1 MFDQDD
7 DETSTG
13 GYWPSVTD
21 LFITLFI
28 ISIVMLGAVFYVLL
42 PKNNIAGNE
51 IITAVGKDFVNVKE
65 PTNLLRKELDLP
77 PITSSKAG
85 QIIRDLKETCTVAVE
100 RLQILKK
107 NYPTGMPATIKSL
120 EEKIKELEDL
130 VKKLQEQ
137 LKETPRPENL
147 AELKRKIEQLEKENR
162 ELKKENRELKKDN
175 TNIVIAENRPEFKFD
190 PGSPIISSKFSSA
203 LRVRIPNGEGGFNE
217 PPFPRIAAEI
227 ISRQE
232 RVDTLEVIGHTDG
245 VPLSTSG
252 NLDQRLPDLLAGELG
267 DPRRLSAGSNNDLGL
282 LRALALKQ
290 EWGNYVDT
298 YEPSA
303 DREVLQRVNLRCY
316 SAGQTILPVQE
327 ANPRPDSF
335 RRNDP
340 SARRIEMR
348 LTRLGKVADANEGGQ

>member
-1 MFDQDD
+1 MFEQDD

-21 LFITLFI
+21 LFVTLFI

-77 PITSSKAG
+77 TITSSKAG
-85 QIIRDLKETCTVAVE
+85 QIIRALKETCTVAVE
-100 RLQILKK
+100 RIQVLKK
-107 NYPTGMPATIKSL
+107 NDPTGMAAKIKSL
-120 EEKIKELEDL
+120 EEKIKELEAL

-137 LKETPRPENL
+137 IKLTQGPEDL
-147 AELKRKIEQLEKENR
+147 AELRRKIEQLEKEN
-162 ELKKENRELKKDN
+162 KELKKDN

-203 LRVRIPNGEGGFNE
+203 LRVKIPSGEGEFNE
-217 PPFPRIAAEI
+217 PPFPRIATEI

-267 DPRRLSAGSNNDLGL
+267 GSRRLSAGSNNDLGL

-327 ANPRPDSF
+327 ANPKPDSF

-348 LTRLGKVADANEGGQ
+348 LTRLGKAADANEGGQ

>member
-7 DETSTG
+7 DETSAG

-42 PKNNIAGNE
+42 PKNNIAGKE
-51 IITAVGKDFVNVKE
+51 VITAVGRDFSKVID
-65 PTNLLRKELDLP
+65 PMNLLRKELPNLK
-77 PITSSKAG
+77 PIRYQGPDQTIK
-85 QIIRDLKETCTVAVE
+85 DLKETCIVAVDQI
-100 RLQILKK
+100 RILKK
-107 NYPTGMPATIKSL
+107 NDPAGMAAKIKSL
-120 EEKIKELEDL
+120 EDKIKELEAL

-137 LKETPRPENL
+137 IKPTQGSEDL
-147 AELKRKIEQLEKENR
+147 AELRRKIEQLE
-162 ELKKENRELKKDN
+162 KENRELKKDN

-203 LRVRIPNGEGGFNE
+203 LRVRIPNGEGGFND

-267 DPRRLSAGSNNDLGL
+267 GSRRLSAGSNNDLGL

>member
-1 MFDQDD
+1 MFDDD
-7 DETSTG
+7 DETPTG

-42 PKNNIAGNE
+42 PKNNITALKSVQ
-51 IITAVGKDFVNVKE
+51 IAVGADFIRVLEPANRLRAELGLQEIGYQGAKQVIKDL
-65 PTNLLRKELDLP
+65 T
-77 PITSSKAG
+77 ITCDA
-85 QIIRDLKETCTVAVE
+85 AVE

-107 NYPTGMPATIKSL
+107 NDPTGMATKIKSL
-120 EEKIKELEDL
+120 EDKIKELEAL

-137 LKETPRPENL
+137 IKLTQGPEDL
-147 AELKRKIEQLEKENR
+147 AELRRKIEQLEKEN
-162 ELKKENRELKKDN
+162 KELKKDN

-190 PGSPIISSKFSSA
+190 PGSPVISSKFSTA
-203 LRVRIPNGEGGFNE
+203 LRVRVPDGEGEFNE

-267 DPRRLSAGSNNDLGL
+267 DPQHLSAGSNNDLGL

-290 EWGNYVDT
+290 EWNNYVNS
-298 YEPSA
+298 YEPSTE
-303 DREVLQRVNLRCY
+303 REILLRINLRCY
-316 SAGQTILPVQE
+316 SAGQTILPMPE
-327 ANPRPDSF
+327 ANPTPSSF
-335 RRNDP
+335 RRKND

-348 LTRLGKVADANEGGQ
+348 LTRLGKAVDGNEGGQ

>member
-77 PITSSKAG
+77 PITSSKAE

-100 RLQILKK
+100 RIQVLKK
-107 NYPTGMPATIKSL
+107 NDPTGMAAEIKSL
-120 EEKIKELEDL
+120 KDKIKELEDL

-162 ELKKENRELKKDN
+162 ELRKDN

-217 PPFPRIAAEI
+217 PPFPRIATEI

-267 DPRRLSAGSNNDLGL
+267 GSRRLSAGSNNDLGL

-290 EWGNYVDT
+290 EWENYVDT
-298 YEPSA
+298 YEPRA
-303 DREVLQRVNLRCY
+303 DRVVLQRVNLRCY

-348 LTRLGKVADANEGGQ
+348 LTRLGKAADGNEGDQ

>member
-1 MFDQDD
+1 MFNDD

-42 PKNNIAGNE
+42 PKNNIAALKSVQ
-51 IITAVGKDFVNVKE
+51 IAVGADFVRVLE
-65 PTNLLRKELDLP
+65 PTNRLRSELGLEPIQYQGAKQVIKDLT
-77 PITSSKAG
+77 ITCDA
-85 QIIRDLKETCTVAVE
+85 AVE
-100 RLQILKK
+100 RLQILKI
-107 NYPTGMPATIKSL
+107 NDPTGMAA
-120 EEKIKELEDL
+120 KIKELEAL

-137 LKETPRPENL
+137 IKLTVGPENI
-147 AELKRKIEQLEKENR
+147 AELKRKIEQLEKEN
-162 ELKKENRELKKDN
+162 KELKKDN

-190 PGSPIISSKFSSA
+190 PGSPVISPRFSMA
-203 LRVRIPNGEGGFNE
+203 LRVRVSDGNDGFNE

-227 ISRQE
+227 INRQE

-267 DPRRLSAGSNNDLGL
+267 GSRRLSAGSNNDLGL

-290 EWGNYVDT
+290 EWNAYVDS
-298 YEPSA
+298 YEPIK
-303 DREVLQRVNLRCY
+303 DREILLRINLRCY
-316 SAGQTILPVQE
+316 SAGQTILPMPE
-327 ANPRPDSF
+327 ADPTPDSF
-335 RRNDP
+335 RRKND

-348 LTRLGKVADANEGGQ
+348 LTRLGKVMDENLGQ